1 MTFFLKPEVFVKSLN
16 EQEKKE
22 YLESKILEF
31 FDDPF
36 IVWEQSQI
44 DADCLVY
51 FSVPKTIQTIKGM
64 MRNTFLKTEW
74 VTEIIL
80 FKYCQKNMVDDIKES
95 YTKNV
100 FSRFI
105 KKKIVYSSMDELD
118 NHLIIWKKQNEI

>member
-1 MTFFLKPEVFVKSLN
+1 
-16 EQEKKE
+16 
-22 YLESKILEF
+22 
-31 FDDPF
+31 
-36 IVWEQSQI
+36 
-44 DADCLVY
+44 
-51 FSVPKTIQTIKGM
+51 M